1 MRRRGH
7 RPHHTGVLKQSA
19 AGWQG
24 MQAGIMQ
31 GTDLHV
37 GRTYAYRQTARRDD
51 LELMKVKILG
61 PSRGRKIRIRFEDG
75 DLTGLDEWV
84 PVVQIVCRWTDR
96 KAFLTDHRRAAELRQ
111 ATNQTWDAV
120 TEDAICWIMTASG
133 EENGFDG
140 QWVTDSATAQRLW
153 SRALLPGSPLEDH
166 PSNYIDRFGTWHLS
180 FQTAEKAAQGFAAAD
195 PDAVNL
201 YITNHEEPLKA
212 QGFQPG
218 NRHAH
223 DVLRSYAPCLALAR
237 SWTKTQTNTALEHEV
252 ERLRKLTEHAIQL
265 LRSSGNEEA
274 AQQIQR
280 GLRGE

>member
-1 MRRRGH
+1 
-7 RPHHTGVLKQSA
+7 
-19 AGWQG
+19 

-31 GTDLHV
+31 GADLHV

-133 EENGFDG
+133 
-140 QWVTDSATAQRLW
+140 
-153 SRALLPGSPLEDH
+153 
-166 PSNYIDRFGTWHLS
+166 
-180 FQTAEKAAQGFAAAD
+180 
-195 PDAVNL
+195 
-201 YITNHEEPLKA
+201 
-212 QGFQPG
+212 
-218 NRHAH
+218 
-223 DVLRSYAPCLALAR
+223 
-237 SWTKTQTNTALEHEV
+237 
-252 ERLRKLTEHAIQL
+252 
-265 LRSSGNEEA
+265 
-274 AQQIQR
+274 
-280 GLRGE
+280 